1 MKLFS
6 RGKVTHLAALASG
19 LAIGFAV
26 VGTALAGTHPTDM
39 PRAHAATMH
48 HYSIA
53 ASAFAPDSLDNTA
66 QDYFNR
72 WDPSTLSN
80 TSNGRCFNAGVVLP
94 NGATIH
100 SVWFFYTNGATNA
113 FYGELNRQNLLTH
126 TFRFLTH
133 FTSKPTG
140 TSPKYT
146 ITKRSVTSHNV
157 VVTGRYAYSVG
168 VCPAGDAT
176 FTGVMVNYTG

>member
-1 MKLFS
+1 MKHFS
-6 RGKVTHLAALASG
+6 RGKAGYLVTLAAG
-19 LAIGFAV
+19 IAIGFAT
-26 VGTALAGTHPTDM
+26 VGTALAGSHPAGL
-39 PRAHAATMH
+39 RARAATMH

-53 ASAFAPDSLDNTA
+53 ASALAPDSLSNTA

-80 TSNGRCFNAGVVLP
+80 TGSRCFNAGVVLP

-100 SVWFFYTNGATNA
+100 SVWFFYTAGPTNSVS
-113 FYGELNRQNLLTH
+113 GELNRQNLLTH
-126 TFRFLTH
+126 TSRVLAH
-133 FTSKPTG
+133 FNSSPTG

-146 ITKRSVTSHNV
+146 IAKKTVSSFNV

-168 VCPAGDAT
+168 VCPFGDAT